1 MRAVRPPAPAAAP
14 GPVHATAIARHGRDG
29 WRGVL
34 LTGPSGSGKSDLALR
49 LIERGWRLVADDYC
63 EVWASDGVVWA
74 AAPPR
79 IAGLLE
85 ARGLGIIPSV
95 PPPLPLARIALVAAC
110 GQVPVERLPQPDT
123 ELVAGIALPRVV
135 IDIRPASAPETLQA
149 ALKVTLDG
157 LDVAPL

>member
-1 MRAVRPPAPAAAP
+1 MRTPAPAAAP
-14 GPVHATAIARHGRDG
+14 GAVHATAIARHGREG

-74 AAPPR
+74 TAPAR

-85 ARGLGIIPSV
+85 ARGLGVIPCV
-95 PPPLPLARIALVAAC
+95 PLPIARIVLIAAC
-110 GQVPVERLPQPDT
+110 SQAPVERLPEPAT
-123 ELVAGIALPRVV
+123 EIVAGIALPR
-135 IDIRPASAPETLQA
+135 IATDIRPASVPETLQA
-149 ALKVTLDG
+149 ALRVTLGG

>member
-1 MRAVRPPAPAAAP
+1 MRPPAPAAAP
-14 GPVHATAIARHGRDG
+14 GSVHATAIARHGRDG

-79 IAGLLE
+79 IAGLVE
-85 ARGLGIIPSV
+85 ARGVGIIPSA
-95 PPPLPLARIALVAAC
+95 PLPLARIVLIAAC
-110 GQVPVERLPQPDT
+110 GQEAVERLPRPAT
-123 ELVAGIALPRVV
+123 ELVAGIALPR
-135 IDIRPASAPETLQA
+135 IATDIRPASAPETLQA
-149 ALKVTLDG
+149 ALRVTLDG